1 MFEEIKALLVEEM
14 SIDESEIK
22 ESAEF
27 INDLGFNSLELAD
40 LVALCDASY
49 FLEMLVDDFDGYGN
63 WEYYFYIGY
72 YFAFADEAEVVD
84 YMTYIIIDAYQGI

>member
-1 MFEEIKALLVEEM
+1 MFEEIKSLLVEEM

-40 LVALCDASY
+40 LVSLCEEKYDVD
-49 FLEMLVDDFDGYGN
+49 LEEEKIKEILTVGDFIKYLESLVG
-63 WEYYFYIGY
+63 
-72 YFAFADEAEVVD
+72 
-84 YMTYIIIDAYQGI
+84 